1 MAEPKKWNAILYP
14 HLAEKS
20 MNMVEAENKLV
31 FMVKRKATKAQI
43 KEDIENSF
51 GVKVASVNVEIT
63 TKGMKKAYVRLGP
76 ADSASDI
83 ASRLGIL

>member
-31 FMVKRKATKAQI
+31 FMVKRKATKAPRS
-43 KEDIENSF
+43 N
-51 GVKVASVNVEIT
+51 
-63 TKGMKKAYVRLGP
+63 LP
-76 ADSASDI
+76 
-83 ASRLGIL
+83 